1 MRQGHPV
8 TGYLSNRGS
17 NLFFKS
23 EIVVLKKKSADTTKI
38 KCWEEVLKVQ
48 VKHVTSTFVVFGI
61 VRYCTC
67 FPKSVG
73 YGSYLT
79 LFLNFSETCVE
90 QMG

>member
-1 MRQGHPV
+1 MRQRNSV
-8 TGYLSNRGS
+8 TGYLSDRCG
-17 NLFFKS
+17 NLFFKL
-23 EIVVLKKKSADTTKI
+23 EIVVLKKKTTYTTKM

-48 VKHVTSTFVVFGI
+48 VKHVTSSFVVLGI
-61 VRYCTC
+61 GRYCTC

-73 YGSYLT
+73 YGSCLT